1 VLGSLSL
8 SSSSSSCGSFFSF
21 FWLAVFFF
29 FSGSSS
35 LSSLALGTA
44 MPFLRI
50 GSQGGES
57 SSLFLGAALRMAT
70 LFFFFF
76 SGVGSSPSDS
86 ALFSLCSLSDEDEE
100 EEEGRQE
107 VRFRAALRAA
117 DDWRRDFGTIA
128 CQVSSSPCLAFVFG
142 VPLLWLGLAFD
153 VGGLLLPF
161 CDRGRGEA
169 TAAGS
174 FPFPFPFSLVGVWLE
189 VGFLRF
195 WANRRNPFCA
205 LVDVPFLMPAA
216 DYSIVG

>member
-1 VLGSLSL
+1 
-8 SSSSSSCGSFFSF
+8 
-21 FWLAVFFF
+21 
-29 FSGSSS
+29 
-35 LSSLALGTA
+35 

-76 SGVGSSPSDS
+76 SGAGSSPSDS
-86 ALFSLCSLSDEDEE
+86 ALLSLCSLSDEDEE
-100 EEEGRQE
+100 DEGRQE

>member
-1 VLGSLSL
+1 
-8 SSSSSSCGSFFSF
+8 
-21 FWLAVFFF
+21 
-29 FSGSSS
+29 
-35 LSSLALGTA
+35 

-76 SGVGSSPSDS
+76 SGAGSSPSDS
-86 ALFSLCSLSDEDEE
+86 ALLSLCSLSDEDEE
-100 EEEGRQE
+100 DEGRQE

-205 LVDVPFLMPAA
+205 LVDVPFFMPAA
-216 DYSIVG
+216 DYSVGSTYVSRRRRER